1 MDSTVT
7 IGEVSFKLTS
17 QQPTGNVRQAVV
29 SNQIRRLITHHAT
42 STVKGIGPVNRT
54 LRKIEF
60 DESVTNSDGSVVKAP
75 VSVALVITRPE
86 ICSPSVIDLPLST
99 LLAYAGQADFVAA
112 VKEDQI

>member
-29 SNQIRRLITHHAT
+29 SNQLRRLITNHT
-42 STVKGIGPVNRT
+42 TNTVKGVGPVKRT

-75 VSVALVITRPE
+75 VSVALTIVRPE

-99 LLAYAGQADFVAA
+99 LLAYAGQEDFAVA